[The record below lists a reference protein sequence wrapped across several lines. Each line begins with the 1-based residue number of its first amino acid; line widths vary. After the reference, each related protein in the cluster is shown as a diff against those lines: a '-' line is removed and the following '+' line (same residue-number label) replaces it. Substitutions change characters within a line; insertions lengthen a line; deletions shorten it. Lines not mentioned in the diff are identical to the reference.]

1 MKPFIIGSVPYVNAL
16 PLVRWFETEAGKQVA
31 QVRYAPP
38 SVLAKW
44 LQQGAVDVALV
55 SSVEWFR
62 RPETRFVP
70 GLAIASEGEVLSVR
84 LFSKM
89 PLPEVR
95 SVALDTSSLTSS
107 ALTQILLER
116 AYGISPSYH
125 AHPPNMEQ
133 MLQLYDAGLLIGD
146 VGMTAELPG
155 GYILDLGQAWHD
167 WTGLPFVWAVWLAN
181 ADAPIDALC
190 ELLHFAYEWGM
201 QNIEQIIREA
211 VERTGM
217 SQALVAR
224 YLKEVMVYRIED
236 RFLQGLQ
243 RFRQEWEHYHKVQ

>member
-1 MKPFIIGSVPYVNAL
+1 MKPFLIGSVPYVNAL
-16 PLVRWFETEAGKQVA
+16 PLVRWFETEAGKRVV

-38 SVLAKW
+38 SVLAQW
-44 LQQGAVDVALV
+44 LRQGAVDVALV

-70 GLAIASEGEVLSVR
+70 NLAIASENAVLSVR
-84 LFSKM
+84 LFSKV
-89 PLPEVR
+89 PLPAIR

-125 AHPPNMEQ
+125 AHPPDLEQ
-133 MLQLYDAGLLIGD
+133 MLQMCDAGLLIGD
-146 VGMTAELPG
+146 AGMTAELPG
-155 GYILDLGQAWHD
+155 GYILDLGQAWHE

-181 ADAPIDALC
+181 ADAPLEALC
-190 ELLHFAYEWGM
+190 ELLHLAYGWGM
-201 QNIEQIIREA
+201 QNIEQIIQET

-217 SQALVAR
+217 QYSLVAR

-243 RFRQEWEHYHKVQ
+243 RFRVEWARYHKVQ